1 MRNKSPQIA
10 KYAVC
15 LDFRTRENE
24 EMIKPQALISRVTN
38 EFVRYPAF

>member
-1 MRNKSPQIA
+1 MRNKSSQIE
-10 KYAVC
+10 KYAVY

-24 EMIKPQALISRVTN
+24 EMIKPQVLISRVTD